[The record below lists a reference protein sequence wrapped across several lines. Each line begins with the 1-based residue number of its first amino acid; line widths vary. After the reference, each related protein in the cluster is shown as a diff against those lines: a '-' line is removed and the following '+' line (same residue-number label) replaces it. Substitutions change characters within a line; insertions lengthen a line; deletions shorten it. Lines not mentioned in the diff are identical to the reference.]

1 MIFATGRLK
10 PTGGLRANALMKPMR
25 TVRANP

>member
-1 MIFATGRLK
+1 MIFARNGVK
-10 PTGGLRANALMKPMR
+10 PNGPMRANALMKPMR